1 MLALAFGRMIVNTA
15 TGEVEGRERDGV
27 SSFRGIPYAEPP
39 VGRLR
44 FRPPAPPEPWEGVRD
59 STSFGRPSWQ
69 NVGGLQAVLG
79 GAEMDCA
86 EDCLTLNVQTP
97 ACDDAGRPVLV
108 WIHGGGFTSGTSA
121 TAWYDGSRFVQRGDV
136 VVVSVNY
143 RLGALGFLWL
153 GSLGE
158 EFAASGVNGVLD
170 QVAALRW
177 VRDNVAAFGGDP
189 GNVTV
194 FGESAGAM
202 SVATLLA
209 VPSARGL
216 FHKAIAQS
224 GAGHN
229 CFEPHLA
236 EEITG
241 SVLAELDLADP
252 EAVLDVEP
260 RLLVAA
266 EAAVTSSL
274 MRNPGRLADRTG
286 IAQAMPFQP
295 VIDGHWL
302 PMAPVDAVAQGSAS
316 GVPLLTGT
324 NVDEWNLFRLMSPG
338 DLDRPSLLDR
348 LDRIAGHGHEFHD
361 AYATPRPDV
370 SPADLW
376 SAVLTDY
383 AFRVPAVRLL
393 DAHRHAAAPG
403 VSGFEYL
410 FTWPTPA
417 FGGLMGS
424 CHALEIPFVFDTLGR
439 AGAEM
444 FLGGPAGPELHALAA
459 GMQEAWIA
467 FARTGDPSTEAL
479 GEWPAFDPVARRV
492 MRFDTEPELL
502 ADPGRAELDCW
513 TGVR

>member
-1 MLALAFGRMIVNTA
+1 MIVSTEQ
-15 TGEVEGRERDGV
+15 GQVEGLERDAV
-27 SSFRGIPYAEPP
+27 LAFRGIPYAAPP
-39 VGRLR
+39 VGPRR
-44 FRPPAPPEPWEGVRD
+44 FRPPAPPEPWDGVRD
-59 STSFGRPSWQ
+59 ARAFGRPSWQ

-79 GAEMDCA
+79 GAEMDCS

-97 ACDDAGRPVLV
+97 ACDDGGRPVLV

-121 TAWYDGSRFVQRGDV
+121 TPWYDGSRFVQRGDV

-170 QVAALRW
+170 QAAALRW
-177 VRDNVAAFGGDP
+177 VRDNIAAFGGDP

-202 SVATLLA
+202 SVGTLLA
-209 VPSARGL
+209 LPSARGL

-224 GAGHN
+224 GAAHN
-229 CFEPHLA
+229 SFEPHLA

-241 SVLAELDLADP
+241 SVLAELDLTDP
-252 EAVLDVEP
+252 AVLLDVDAR
-260 RLLVAA
+260 RLIEV
-266 EAAVTSSL
+266 EAAVTGAL
-274 MRNPGRLADRTG
+274 MRGPGRLADRTG
-286 IAQAMPFQP
+286 IALAMPFQP
-295 VIDGHWL
+295 VVDGHWL
-302 PMAPVDAVAQGSAS
+302 PMAPVEAVARGSAAD
-316 GVPLLTGT
+316 VALLSGT
-324 NVDEWNLFRLMSPG
+324 NADEWNLFRLMSPG
-338 DLDRPSLLDR
+338 DLDRPGLLDR
-348 LDRIAGHGHEFHD
+348 LDRIAGNGHEFHD
-361 AYATPRPDV
+361 AYGSSRPDA

-383 AFRVPAVRLL
+383 AFRVPSVRLL
-393 DAHRHAAAPG
+393 EAHRRAAAPG
-403 VSGFEYL
+403 VGGFEYL

-424 CHALEIPFVFDTLGR
+424 CHALEIPFVFDTLRR
-439 AGAEM
+439 AGSEM
-444 FLGGPAGPELHALAA
+444 FLGGRAGPELHELAA
-459 GMQEAWIA
+459 RMQEAWIA

-479 GEWPAFDPVARRV
+479 GGWPPFDPAARRV
-492 MRFDTEPELL
+492 MRFDLEPELL
-502 ADPGRAELDCW
+502 VDPGRRELDCW

>member
-1 MLALAFGRMIVNTA
+1 
-15 TGEVEGRERDGV
+15 
-27 SSFRGIPYAEPP
+27 
-39 VGRLR
+39 
-44 FRPPAPPEPWEGVRD
+44 
-59 STSFGRPSWQ
+59 
-69 NVGGLQAVLG
+69 
-79 GAEMDCA
+79 
-86 EDCLTLNVQTP
+86 
-97 ACDDAGRPVLV
+97 
-108 WIHGGGFTSGTSA
+108 
-121 TAWYDGSRFVQRGDV
+121 
-136 VVVSVNY
+136 VVSVNY

-170 QVAALRW
+170 QAAALAW
-177 VRDNVAAFGGDP
+177 VRDNIAAFGGNP

-209 VPSARGL
+209 LPSARGL
-216 FHKAIAQS
+216 FHRAIAQS

-241 SVLAELDLADP
+241 SVLAELDLTDT

-260 RLLVAA
+260 RRLIEA
-266 EAAVTSSL
+266 EAAVTSAL
-274 MRNPGRLADRTG
+274 MRNPGRLAGRTG

-302 PMAPVDAVAQGSAS
+302 PMTPVDAVAQGSAAE
-316 GVPLLTGT
+316 VPLLAGT
-324 NVDEWNLFRLMSPG
+324 NADEWNLFRLTSPG
-338 DLDRPSLLDR
+338 DLDRPELLKR
-348 LDRIAGHGHEFHD
+348 LDRIAGNGHEFHD
-361 AYATPRPDV
+361 AYAASRPEAF
-370 SPADLW
+370 PADLW
-376 SAVLTDY
+376 SAVLTDH
-383 AFRVPAVRLL
+383 AFRVPTVRLL
-393 DAHRHAAAPG
+393 EAHRRAAAPG
-403 VSGFEYL
+403 VGGFEYL

-439 AGAEM
+439 AGSEM
-444 FLGGPAGPELHALAA
+444 FLGGPAGPELHELAA
-459 GMQEAWIA
+459 WMQEAWIA
-467 FARTGDPSTEAL
+467 FARAGDPSTEAL
-479 GEWPAFDPVARRV
+479 GEWPAFDPADRSV
-492 MRFDTEPELL
+492 MRFDVECELL